1 MKKSKTMK
9 YFGKIFAVAAITSL
23 CAGTLSGCSGTALG
37 LFSGSKTKSRKNFAV
52 DYMRAGKNGPKYV
65 EVTND
70 DDFLNK
76 KNYINSVLEAY
87 FLYDVDQQAMYEGM
101 FRGMLDALD
110 DPYTFY
116 YTPDEYAQMTEDTSG
131 LYCGIGTL
139 VNQNMET
146 GAITIVRPFAD
157 SPAAKAGV
165 LAGDILV
172 EIDGENVS
180 EWSLDFAVTKMRGE
194 PDTPVTIK
202 VYRPLEGEYHE
213 MKIIRAIV
221 ESESVSFKMMDDKI
235 GYINVSEFNEPTY
248 DQFLNAYKSLTK
260 QGMKGLVIDLRNNPG
275 GLVYIVSDMLDEF
288 LDSGMIVYME
298 EKSGNRSELK
308 AEKGK
313 QKLVPTTVLMNEN
326 SASASEI
333 FAGCMQDYGLATI
346 VGTQSFGK
354 GIVQNVIP
362 MADGSAFQL
371 TIAHYF
377 TPNGR
382 CIHGIGITPDVEAK
396 LDPELARMITIP
408 EESDTQLQEAI
419 RVVKEKMN

>member
-1 MKKSKTMK
+1 MKQNKTKK
-9 YFGKIFAVAAITSL
+9 YLGKIFAVAAISAL
-23 CAGTLSGCSGTALG
+23 CTGTLSGCSSSALG
-37 LFSGSKTKSRKNFAV
+37 LFSGSKTRSRKNFAV
-52 DYMRAGKNGPKYV
+52 DYMRGGKNGPKRV

-70 DDFLNK
+70 DDLLDK
-76 KNYINSVLEAY
+76 KHYIDSILEDY
-87 FLYDVDQQAMYEGM
+87 FLYDVDKEAMYDGM
-101 FRGMLDALD
+101 IRGMLDALD

-116 YTPDEYAQMTEDTSG
+116 YTQEEYDQMTEDTSG

-146 GAITIVRPFAD
+146 GAITIVRPFVD

-165 LAGDILV
+165 LAGDILI
-172 EIDGENVS
+172 EIDGENVT
-180 EWSLDFAVTKMRGE
+180 EWSLDYAVTKMRGE
-194 PDTPVTIK
+194 PDTPVTVKI
-202 VYRPLEGEYHE
+202 YRPLEGEYHE
-213 MKIIRAIV
+213 MTIVRAIV
-221 ESESVSFKMMDDKI
+221 ESESVTFKMMADNI

-248 DQFLNAYKSLTK
+248 EQFLNAYKTLSK
-260 QGMKGLVIDLRNNPG
+260 NGMKGLIIDLRNNPG
-275 GLVYIVSDMLDEF
+275 GLVYAVSDMLDEF

-298 EKSGNRSELK
+298 EKSGYRTELK

-313 QKLVPTTVLMNEN
+313 QKLVPTAVIVNEN

-382 CIHGIGITPDVEAK
+382 CIHGIGITPDVVVE
-396 LDPELARMITIP
+396 LDPELARMITVP
-408 EESDTQLQEAI
+408 EDLDTQLQEAV
-419 RVVKEKMN
+419 RVVKEKSN